1 MDTKLDIKQIEFA
14 IARHFGVRDNI
25 IVPNISWGFFS
36 THEAD
41 LLIMSKTGYL
51 TEVEIKR
58 SYNDLLA
65 DFKKT
70 TSHYEGKVEHMYYA
84 VPVSIAEKSWK
95 AITESF
101 YGQKVKCGLL
111 TYYESGFVKEVVT
124 APSISSILHR
134 NKIGNRLFLEERL
147 KLARLGVMR
156 YWSMQERILTKQ
168 NYEPTKDTL

>member
-14 IARHFGVRDNI
+14 IARRFGVRDNI
-25 IVPNISWGFFS
+25 IVPNVSWGFFR

-41 LLIMSKTGYL
+41 LLIMSKKGYL

-101 YGQKVKCGLL
+101 YGQTVKCGLI
-111 TYYESGFVKEVVT
+111 TYNESGFAKIVVA
-124 APSISSILHR
+124 APSISSIWNRKKQDHR
-134 NKIGNRLFLEERL
+134 LSLEEQL
-147 KLARLGVMR
+147 QLSRLGVLR
-156 YWSMQERILTKQ
+156 YWSMQERILTKP
-168 NYEPTKDTL
+168 NYGPTKDTL

>member
-1 MDTKLDIKQIEFA
+1 M
-14 IARHFGVRDNI
+14 
-25 IVPNISWGFFS
+25 
-36 THEAD
+36 
-41 LLIMSKTGYL
+41 

-70 TSHYEGKVEHMYYA
+70 TSHYEGKVEHIYYA
-84 VPVSIAEKSWK
+84 VPLSISEKSWN

-101 YGQKVKCGLL
+101 CGQTVKCGLL
-111 TYYESGFVKEVVT
+111 TYYESGFVKEAVT

-134 NKIGNRLFLEERL
+134 NKQDHRLFLEEQL

-168 NYEPTKDTL
+168 KYEPTKDTL

>member
-14 IARHFGVRDNI
+14 IARHFGVIDKI
-25 IVPNISWGFFS
+25 IVPNISWGFFR

-84 VPVSIAEKSWK
+84 VPVSIADKSWK

-101 YGQKVKCGLL
+101 CGQTVKCGLL
-111 TYYESGFVKEVVT
+111 TYDESGFVRKVVT

-134 NKIGNRLFLEERL
+134 NKICHRLLLEEQL
-147 KLARLGVMR
+147 KIARLGVMR
-156 YWSMQERILTKQ
+156 YWSMQERILTK
-168 NYEPTKDTL
+168 

>member
-14 IARHFGVRDNI
+14 IARLFGVRDNI
-25 IVPNISWGFFS
+25 IVPNISWGFFI

-41 LLIMSKTGYL
+41 LLIMSRTGYL

-84 VPVSIAEKSWK
+84 VPVSIADKSWK

-101 YGQKVKCGLL
+101 CGQTVKCGLL
-111 TYYESGFVKEVVT
+111 TYDERGFAKEVVK

-134 NKIGNRLFLEERL
+134 NKQDHKLFVEEQL
-147 KLARLGVMR
+147 QIARLGTMR